1 MTFSHSGLPPL
12 TVAAHKPMKPIY
24 VMKFL
29 ALLEMIG
36 EKNGD

>member
-1 MTFSHSGLPPL
+1 VP
-12 TVAAHKPMKPIY
+12 AHKPIKPIY

-29 ALLEMIG
+29 ALVEMIG